1 MNGANEPVDSA
12 NMADGSIDK
21 NAVQQKSVDD
31 DVTQHFPINSSIQ
44 QQQIDSGGVFYS
56 VALKEKNKKKSNG
69 YWESQHLSASKNY
82 FTPIETK

>member
-1 MNGANEPVDSA
+1 MYFLTGLSVHQSKSDASRNGIIMNGANEPVDSA

-44 QQQIDSGGVFYS
+44 QQQIDSGGVF
-56 VALKEKNKKKSNG
+56 
-69 YWESQHLSASKNY
+69 
-82 FTPIETK
+82 